1 MVISSSSCFQLGPW
15 FLSSQAQSF
24 CVWLSWTAAKK
35 GFALAEI
42 TFHLSLF
49 GDAAKQPLALRL
61 SPLLDPWAAGVA
73 LHRNFWADSLWLFAF
88 FLPSTLLLL
97 VSLHHHLPARG
108 YFYLCIYF
116 FPLKLQCLEVATGRT
131 QSHMLCLTYI
141 NSVLGDS
148 LSWPICSCQGI
159 HYFSGPWGE
168 KVLEHHYS

>member
-1 MVISSSSCFQLGPW
+1 MIFIISGSKLLCLTVLHCNMGRFCLSRNHISSFSLQWC
-15 FLSSQAQSF
+15 
-24 CVWLSWTAAKK
+24 SWTAS
-35 GFALAEI
+35 GFKAI
-42 TFHLSLF
+42 T
-49 GDAAKQPLALRL
+49 
-61 SPLLDPWAAGVA
+61 LLDPWAAGVA
-73 LHRNFWADSLWLFAF
+73 LNRNFWADSLWLFSF
-88 FLPSTLLLL
+88 FFPPLSTLLL

-116 FPLKLQCLEVATGRT
+116 FPLKLQYLEVATGRT